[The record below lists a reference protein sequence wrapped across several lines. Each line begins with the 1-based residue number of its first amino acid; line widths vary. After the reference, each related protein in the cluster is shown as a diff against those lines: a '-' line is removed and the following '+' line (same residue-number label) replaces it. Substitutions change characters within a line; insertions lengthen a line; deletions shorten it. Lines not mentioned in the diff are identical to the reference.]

1 MAGNTFGQHLKL
13 TTFGASHGA
22 ALGGILDGM
31 PAGIPLDLEAV
42 QRAVDRRRP
51 GQSKITTQRKESDQ
65 VQILSGLFEGK
76 TLGTP
81 LAFQVGNTDAKTKD
95 YDHLRD
101 VYRPSHAD
109 RTYQLKYGHR
119 DHRGGGR
126 ASARETVCRVVA
138 GAIAAQLM
146 PFLSVTAY
154 VSAVG
159 EAELPGHAALDMGL
173 IESNPVRCPHSETAQ
188 RFEKLIRAARKEGD
202 TLGGI
207 VSCRVSG
214 ILPGWGEPVFDKLDG
229 ALAQAMMSINAT
241 KGFEMGSGF
250 AASRMRGS
258 QHNDPILPGQKTA
271 TNHAGG
277 IEGGISN
284 GEDLFFRVAFKPVA
298 TLLRDQQS
306 VNQADES
313 VTVQGKGR
321 HDPCVVPRAVPIVE
335 AMAHLTLADFFLR
348 SHTDRLAQIQQPQ
361 PPKKKAT

>member
-13 TTFGASHGA
+13 TTYGASHGA
-22 ALGGILDGM
+22 ALGGILDGL
-31 PAGIPLDLEAV
+31 PAGISLDLEAV

-51 GQSKITTQRKESDQ
+51 GQSKITTQRKEGDQ
-65 VQILSGLFEGK
+65 VQILSGIFEGK

-81 LAFQVGNTDAKTKD
+81 IAFQVGNTDAKSKD
-95 YDHLRD
+95 YDHLRG

-138 GAIAAQLM
+138 GALAAQLM
-146 PFLSVTAY
+146 PFLEVNAY

-159 EAELPGHAALDMGL
+159 EEEIPPDAVLDL
-173 IESNPVRCPHSETAQ
+173 ASREDNPVRCPHAATAQ

-207 VSCRVSG
+207 VSCRVTG
-214 ILPGWGEPVFDKLDG
+214 LQAGWGEPVFAKLDG
-229 ALAQAMMSINAT
+229 ELARAMLSINAT
-241 KGFEMGSGF
+241 KGFEVGSGF

-258 QHNDPILPGQKTA
+258 QHNDGIRPGQKTA
-271 TNHAGG
+271 TNNAGG
-277 IEGGISN
+277 IEGGITN

-306 VNQADES
+306 VNQADEP

-335 AMAHLTLADFFLR
+335 AMTYLTLADHFLR
-348 SHTDRLAQIQQPQ
+348 SHTDRIAQINRSQNIDS
-361 PPKKKAT
+361 